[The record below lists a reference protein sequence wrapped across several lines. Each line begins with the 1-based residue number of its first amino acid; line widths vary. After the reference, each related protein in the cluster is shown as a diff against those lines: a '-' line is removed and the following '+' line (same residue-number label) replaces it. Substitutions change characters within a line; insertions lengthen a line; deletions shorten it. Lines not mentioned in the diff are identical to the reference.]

1 MLALVVGLLHHK
13 AAAVGCLADIPMLD
27 GINLGLGLT
36 SKLDH
41 AWVSAWH
48 GVSGASLGSVL

>member
-1 MLALVVGLLHHK
+1 MFALVVGLLHHE
-13 AAAVGCLADIPMLD
+13 AAEKCVADIPLLD

>member
-1 MLALVVGLLHHK
+1 MLALVVGLFHHK
-13 AAAVGCLADIPMLD
+13 VAVKCVADIPMLD

-36 SKLDH
+36 SKLDR
-41 AWVSAWH
+41 AWVGAWR